1 MTDDRIKVYGY
12 RWVVLAVF
20 SIINLL
26 MQLHWI
32 NFAPITGDAA
42 EYYGVTVLQIGMLS
56 IIFMFVYL
64 VLSIPASYVVDR
76 FGIHIGVGIG
86 AAITGIFGLVKGFC
100 AEGYTM
106 ILISQIGFSLAQPF
120 ILNAVTAVAARWFP
134 IQERAT
140 AAGIAVFSQL
150 LGITIA
156 MALTPYLYLTYG
168 MQGMLKIYGVATI
181 VGAAA
186 FLILVRE
193 KPPTSPDPEGTVERH
208 SVLEGLKHIMT
219 VKDMLIL
226 IVVFFFALGM
236 FNAVTTWIEQI
247 LAPRGFT
254 VTQAGITGAVM
265 LFGGILGAV
274 SIPALSDKKR
284 KRKPFMLY
292 ALIFTIPGLV
302 GLTFATSFW
311 LLLASSFVFG
321 FFLLAAA
328 PIGFQYSS
336 EITFPAP
343 EATSQGLLILAGG
356 ISGIIFIYGMDMFR
370 TKNGSMTPFMLIFI
384 GLMLV
389 SVALSLLLKESKM
402 IEGRVE

>member
-1 MTDDRIKVYGY
+1 MTDDKIKVYGY

-20 SIINLL
+20 FIINLL

-32 NFAPITGDAA
+32 TFAPITGDAA
-42 EYYGVTVLQIGMLS
+42 EFYGVSVLQIGMLS
-56 IIFMFVYL
+56 MIFMIVYL
-64 VLSIPASYVVDR
+64 VMSIPASYMVDR

-86 AAITGIFGLVKGFC
+86 AVLTGIFGLVKGIY
-100 AEGYTM
+100 AESYTM
-106 ILISQIGFSLAQPF
+106 ILISQIGFSVAQPF
-120 ILNAVTAVAARWFP
+120 ILNSVTAVAAKWFP

-140 AAGIAVFSQL
+140 AAGIAVLAQL

-168 MQGMLKIYGVATI
+168 MKGMLMIYGVVSV

-186 FLILVRE
+186 FLIFVRE

-208 SVLEGLKHIMT
+208 SVFEGLKHIMK

-226 IVVFFFALGM
+226 IVVFFIALGM

-247 LAPRGFT
+247 LAPRGFSI
-254 VTQAGITGAVM
+254 TQAGIAGAVM

-284 KRKPFMLY
+284 KRKPFILY
-292 ALIFTIPGLV
+292 ALILTIPGLV

-311 LLLASSFVFG
+311 LLLVSSFVFG
-321 FFLLAAA
+321 FFFMAAG
-328 PIGFQYSS
+328 PIGYQYGT

-343 EATSQGLLILAGG
+343 EATSQGLLVLAGQ
-356 ISGIIFIYGMDMFR
+356 ISGIIFIFGMDMLR
-370 TKNGSMTPFMLIFI
+370 TEDGSMTPFMLIFI

-389 SVALSLLLKESKM
+389 NGALCLLLKESKM
-402 IEGRVE
+402 IEEQ

>member
-1 MTDDRIKVYGY
+1 MTDNQIKVYGY

-20 SIINLL
+20 FIINLL

-32 NFAPITGDAA
+32 TFAPITGDAA
-42 EYYGVTVLQIGMLS
+42 EFYGVTVLQIGMLS
-56 IIFMFVYL
+56 MIFMIVYL
-64 VLSIPASYVVDR
+64 VMSIPASYIVDR

-86 AAITGIFGLVKGFC
+86 AALTGIFGLIKGIY
-100 AEGYTM
+100 ADSYTM
-106 ILISQIGFSLAQPF
+106 ILISQIGFSVAQPF
-120 ILNAVTAVAARWFP
+120 ILNSVTAVAAKWFP

-140 AAGIAVFSQL
+140 AAGIAVLAQL
-150 LGITIA
+150 LGITVA

-168 MQGMLKIYGVATI
+168 MKGMLMIYAVVTI

-186 FLILVRE
+186 FLIFVRE

-208 SVLEGLKHIMT
+208 SVFEGLKHIMT

-226 IVVFFFALGM
+226 IVVFFIALGM

-254 VTQAGITGAVM
+254 ITQAGITGAVM

-284 KRKPFMLY
+284 KRKPFILY
-292 ALIFTIPGLV
+292 AMLLTIPGLV
-302 GLTFATSFW
+302 GLTFATSYW
-311 LLLASSFVFG
+311 LLLVSSFSFG
-321 FFLLAAA
+321 FFFMAAG
-328 PIGFQYSS
+328 PIGYQYGS

-343 EATSQGLLILAGG
+343 EATSQGLLVLAGQ
-356 ISGIIFIYGMDMFR
+356 ISGIIFIFGMDMLR
-370 TKNGSMTPFMLIFI
+370 TEDGSMTPFMLIFI
-384 GLMLV
+384 GLMLANV
-389 SVALSLLLKESKM
+389 VLCLFIKESKM
-402 IEGRVE
+402 IEGQE

>member
-1 MTDDRIKVYGY
+1 MTDDKIKVYGY

-20 SIINLL
+20 FIINLL

-32 NFAPITGDAA
+32 TFAPITGDAA
-42 EYYGVTVLQIGMLS
+42 EFYGVSVLQIGMLS
-56 IIFMFVYL
+56 MIFMIVYL
-64 VLSIPASYVVDR
+64 VMSIPASYMVDR

-86 AAITGIFGLVKGFC
+86 AALTGIFGLVKGFY
-100 AEGYTM
+100 AESYTM

-120 ILNAVTAVAARWFP
+120 ILNSVTAVAAKWFP

-140 AAGIAVFSQL
+140 AAGIAVLAQL
-150 LGITIA
+150 LGITVA

-168 MQGMLKIYGVATI
+168 MKGMLMIYGVVTA
-181 VGAAA
+181 VGAVA
-186 FLILVRE
+186 FLIFVRE

-208 SVLEGLKHIMT
+208 SVFEGLKHIMK

-226 IVVFFFALGM
+226 IVVFFIALGM

-247 LAPRGFT
+247 LEPRGFT
-254 VTQAGITGAVM
+254 ITQAGITGAVM

-284 KRKPFMLY
+284 KRKPFIVYAML
-292 ALIFTIPGLV
+292 LTIPGLV
-302 GLTFATSFW
+302 GLTFAESYW
-311 LLLASSFVFG
+311 LLLTSSFVFG
-321 FFLLAAA
+321 FFFMAAG
-328 PIGFQYSS
+328 PIGYQYGS

-343 EATSQGLLILAGG
+343 EATSQGLLVLAGQ
-356 ISGIIFIYGMDMFR
+356 ISGIIFIFGMDMFR
-370 TKNGSMTPFMLIFI
+370 TENGSMTPFMLIFI

-389 SVALSLLLKESKM
+389 NVVLCMFIKESKM
-402 IEGRVE
+402 IEE